1 VVDGLPGTSARAF
14 CRGSTK
20 YPLPETAASRD
31 KPSGASLWPTGHT
44 HRSTLSA
51 RLSCRS
57 VVYIDPAGHFTGKS
71 RFLMSRPR
79 GLGGLIKCL
88 HRYRLRPGECL
99 ESRHRLFISSWHRTG
114 GFAIG
119 SRSGSVTVAV
129 QGSGG
134 ELANAQTARQSVG
147 GGEAKLVRRTEVSA
161 LAGKKVLGV

>member
-1 VVDGLPGTSARAF
+1 
-14 CRGSTK
+14 
-20 YPLPETAASRD
+20 
-31 KPSGASLWPTGHT
+31 
-44 HRSTLSA
+44 
-51 RLSCRS
+51 
-57 VVYIDPAGHFTGKS
+57 
-71 RFLMSRPR
+71 
-79 GLGGLIKCL
+79 
-88 HRYRLRPGECL
+88 L

-114 GFAIG
+114 GFEIG

>member
-1 VVDGLPGTSARAF
+1 
-14 CRGSTK
+14 
-20 YPLPETAASRD
+20 
-31 KPSGASLWPTGHT
+31 
-44 HRSTLSA
+44 
-51 RLSCRS
+51 
-57 VVYIDPAGHFTGKS
+57 
-71 RFLMSRPR
+71 
-79 GLGGLIKCL
+79 
-88 HRYRLRPGECL
+88 L
-99 ESRHRLFISSWHRTG
+99 ESRHRLFSHRLFISSWHRTG

>member
-1 VVDGLPGTSARAF
+1 MGSLAARGVAK
-14 CRGSTK
+14 SDW
-20 YPLPETAASRD
+20 ASVW
-31 KPSGASLWPTGHT
+31 KA
-44 HRSTLSA
+44 
-51 RLSCRS
+51 
-57 VVYIDPAGHFTGKS
+57 VIVY
-71 RFLMSRPR
+71 
-79 GLGGLIKCL
+79 
-88 HRYRLRPGECL
+88 
-99 ESRHRLFISSWHRTG
+99 FISSWHRTG

>member
-1 VVDGLPGTSARAF
+1 MECAVISQRYL
-14 CRGSTK
+14 RGF
-20 YPLPETAASRD
+20 TAAEKTELWDRWQRGESLKAIGRVFG
-31 KPSGASLWPTGHT
+31 KPS
-44 HRSTLSA
+44 
-51 RLSCRS
+51 
-57 VVYIDPAGHFTGKS
+57 
-71 RFLMSRPR
+71 
-79 GLGGLIKCL
+79 
-88 HRYRLRPGECL
+88 
-99 ESRHRLFISSWHRTG
+99 SSIYFQLAPHG